1 MFKYGIQY
9 KTDKLT
15 HHGYNRFYDIFLVPL
30 INKNITLLEIGV
42 DASRSLK
49 MWNDMFKNGKIYGMD
64 INLEFKHPRGEVYKG
79 DQSNKKDL
87 RKVYKLI
94 KSADVIID
102 DGSHVPEHQLLSF
115 NYLFNKLLNYGGI
128 YIIEDIE
135 TSYWGD
141 SDLYG
146 YKVKAGYDKENNMV
160 KIFKNIVDIVNRE
173 FLTDENKKKV
183 LKSPI
188 KSKNLKYFSSIT
200 FGYNCIIIKKMTAD
214 EYNRYGNRK
223 YRWLDKLS

>member
-1 MFKYGIQY
+1 MFRYGIKY

-15 HHGYNRFYDIFLVPL
+15 HHGYNRFYDMFLVPL
-30 INKNITLLEIGV
+30 INKDITLLEVGV

-64 INLEFKHPRGEVYKG
+64 INLEFKHPKGDVYKG

-87 RKVYKLI
+87 RRIYKLI
-94 KSADVIID
+94 RTADVIID
-102 DGSHVPEHQLLSF
+102 DGSHLPEHQLITF
-115 NYLFNKLLNYGGI
+115 NYFFNKLLNHGGI

-135 TSYWGD
+135 TSYWTKGE
-141 SDLYG
+141 LYG
-146 YKVKAGYDKENNMV
+146 YNVAAGFNKENNIV
-160 KIFKNIVDIVNRE
+160 KIFKDIVDIVNRE
-173 FLTDENKKKV
+173 FLTEENKKKV

-188 KSKNLKYFSSIT
+188 RSRNLKYFSSIT

-214 EYNRYGNRK
+214 EYTRYGNRK
-223 YRWLDKLS
+223 YRYIETL

>member
-1 MFKYGIQY
+1 MFKFGIPY

-15 HHGYNRFYDIFLVPL
+15 HHGYNRFYDMFLVPL
-30 INKNITLLEIGV
+30 INKEITFFEIGV

-64 INLEFKHPRGEVYKG
+64 INLEFKHPKGEVYKG

-87 RKVYKLI
+87 KRVTKLI
-94 KSADVIID
+94 KSADVIMD
-102 DGSHVPEHQLLSF
+102 DGSHVPEHQLISF
-115 NYLFNKLLNYGGI
+115 NYLFNKLLKHGGT

-135 TSYWGD
+135 TSYWVD
-141 SDLYG
+141 SELYG
-146 YKVKAGYDKENNMV
+146 YKVKSGLDKENNIV
-160 KIFKNIVDIVNRE
+160 KIFKDIVDIVNRE

-188 KSKNLKYFSSIT
+188 KSKNLKYISSIT
-200 FGYNCIIIKKMTAD
+200 FGANCIIIKKMTEN
-214 EYNRYGNRK
+214 EYTRYGNRK
-223 YRWLDKLS
+223 YRWIEKLS